1 MLGQVGAVGEALGA
15 VRTLVWLCLRMGLG
29 VDLHL
34 RLGVEGQRTHPAP
47 LIRHQRI
54 HTGESRWKPGIISS
68 AAHGTTC

>member
-1 MLGQVGAVGEALGA
+1 VLGQVGAVGEALGA

-47 LIRHQRI
+47 GTGVRGRDSVIRGPAPTSI
-54 HTGESRWKPGIISS
+54 NSNWKG
-68 AAHGTTC
+68 